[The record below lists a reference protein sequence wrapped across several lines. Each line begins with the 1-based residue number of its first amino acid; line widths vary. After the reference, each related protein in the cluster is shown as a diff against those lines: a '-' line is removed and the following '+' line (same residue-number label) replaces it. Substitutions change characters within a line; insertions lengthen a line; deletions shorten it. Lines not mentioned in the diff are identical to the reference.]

1 MAWIQA
7 KFTCEEKDVVLVE
20 DTLNAFEVLSICIRD
35 AGNQLIL
42 DQVSGERHLWN
53 TCSIEV
59 LFNNKVNQALVA
71 RHLMSKV
78 SKLNILW
85 EPLWEEDWS
94 NSWKQ
99 EAQPFCC
106 GDSLW
111 IYPSWSSKRDVS
123 HPHITIDPGLAF
135 GTGSHPTTLMCLQ
148 WLEKQNLRGKTII
161 DYGCG
166 SGILGLSAIALGA
179 TKVIAIDNDPLAI
192 ITTQQNAAKNGIK
205 QKQLICYPPEMLPK
219 DIEGDIL
226 IANILAKPLIKLASR
241 FTKLTKSPGIICLS
255 GVLKPQ
261 ISYVQKGYES
271 EFQFKKPTVAE
282 DWVLLEGKK
291 NYSKYTV

>member
-148 WLEKQNLRGKTII
+148 WLEKQNLSDKTII

-166 SGILGLSAIALGA
+166 SGILGISAIALGA
-179 TKVIAIDNDPLAI
+179 QKVIAIDNDPLAI
-192 ITTQQNAAKNGIK
+192 SATQENAAKNGIK
-205 QKQLICYPPEMLPK
+205 QKQLFCYPPEMLPQ
-219 DIEGDIL
+219 DIQSDIL
-226 IANILAKPLIKLASR
+226 IANILAKPLYELASH
-241 FTKLTKSPGIICLS
+241 FKKLTKSRGIICLS
-255 GVLKPQ
+255 GMLDTQ
-261 ISYVQKGYES
+261 IPYVQKGYEN
-271 EFQFKKPTVAE
+271 EFQFKKSIITE
-282 DWVLLEGKK
+282 DWALIEGTK
-291 NYSKYTV
+291 NDSE